1 MGEFLEKISWLTRR
15 WNFKF
20 RLFDLYLHD
29 EFSAW
34 GFEFFTIQYNYR
46 AYSALAFLFRLPNKT
61 TVKEFTIDDWD
72 LLFMERFIWKAW
84 ERLDDKK
91 TWGGKLTKVESTLLT
106 ILNKIVK

>member
-34 GFEFFTIQYNYR
+34 GFELFTIQYNYQ
-46 AYSALAFLFRLPNKT
+46 AYSALAILFRLPNKT

-72 LLFMERFIWKAW
+72 FLFLERFMWKTW
-84 ERLDDKK
+84 ERLDEKK
-91 TWGGKLTKVESTLLT
+91 LWGGKLTRLEKITLT
-106 ILNKIVK
+106 ILNKIIK

>member
-29 EFSAW
+29 EFDAW
-34 GFEFFTIQYNYR
+34 GFEFFTIQYDYR
-46 AYSALAFLFRLPNKT
+46 AYSALALLVRLPNKT
-61 TVKEFTIDDWD
+61 TVKEFVIDDWD
-72 LLFMERFIWKAW
+72 FLFLERPLFKLW

-91 TWGGKLTKVESTLLT
+91 TWGGDLSKVEKLILR
-106 ILNKIVK
+106 ILNKIIK